1 MRSRPTAGL
10 PPGGPKKLTSR
21 QLRYQKRRQAGLC
34 CYGTCSAETKDGRAF
49 CTSHLRRMVTQ
60 VSTIY
65 ERRAARKLCFRCGMR
80 PQFWGKR
87 CVICRQLVARDPL
100 PRGAKAALRKYR
112 QREAQYSR
120 ELSREAVRAAGRELV
135 AGGSLTGRQQEA
147 LQLYL
152 GLEDNG
158 WRTHG
163 QVAELMNLS
172 AERVRQLLLPAKTA
186 LASALGQKVRRRPAT
201 KNRKRSESRVRTSKR
216 DSTPTEARANLGGG
230 GKPLSVPGHL
240 PTSPALTNQDHRRS
254 P

>member
-1 MRSRPTAGL
+1 MRSLPTASL
-10 PPGGPKKLTSR
+10 EPGAPNDLTPR

-34 CYGTCSAETKDGRAF
+34 CYGTCSAKAKDGRAF
-49 CTSHLRRMVTQ
+49 CTKHLRQMVSH
-60 VSTIY
+60 VSRIY
-65 ERRAARKLCFRCGMR
+65 KRRSAQRLCFRCGVR

-100 PRGAKAALRKYR
+100 PRGARAALRKYR
-112 QREAQYSR
+112 NRAAHCSR
-120 ELSREAVRAAGRELV
+120 EMRREIVRAAARELV

-147 LQLYL
+147 LRLYL

-172 AERVRQLLLPAKTA
+172 AERVRQLLLPSKAA
-186 LASALGQKVRRRPAT
+186 LAGSLGKKGRFMPDEC
-201 KNRKRSESRVRTSKR
+201 N
-216 DSTPTEARANLGGG
+216 STPRKAQANLGGRE
-230 GKPLSVPGHL
+230 KPLGVPRHL
-240 PTSPALTNQDHRRS
+240 PTSSSLLDQDHRRS